1 MGQKINPTKFRTGI
15 TKDWISRWLPKKFK
29 FEHPLQEDFIIRE
42 LVQKKIGIA
51 GIDSIIIEKTANNIR
66 VIIRA
71 AKPGLIIG
79 RGGKGIEDLTHEL
92 EHAIRAGRIARKIQD
107 VPVLRVSIEEIKR
120 NEISS
125 AIVVQ
130 QIATD
135 LERRLP
141 FRRTIKKYLERIS
154 QSRDVKGIKIR
165 VSGRLDGSEIA
176 RSEQLGFGSLPLQ
189 TLRAD
194 IDYSQGTAFTTYGT
208 IGIKVWVHKG
218 EIFKEKGE
226 R

>member
-15 TKDWISRWLPKKFK
+15 VKDWASRWLPKKFK
-29 FEHPLQEDFIIRE
+29 FEHLLHEDFLIRT
-42 LVQKKIGIA
+42 LVQKKIGAA
-51 GIDSIIIEKTANNIR
+51 GIDSIVIEKTVNDIR
-66 VIIRA
+66 VLIRA

-79 RGGKGIEDLTHEL
+79 RGGKGIEELTQEL
-92 EHAIRAGRIARKIQD
+92 ERKIRHIRSAQGIKD
-107 VPVLRVSIEEIKR
+107 SVVLRVSIEEIKR

-125 AIVVQ
+125 AILAQ
-130 QIATD
+130 QIASD

-154 QSRDVKGIKIR
+154 QNRDVKGIKIR

-176 RSEQLGFGSLPLQ
+176 RSEQLGFGSLPLH

-194 IDYSQGTAFTTYGT
+194 IDYAQGTAFTTYGT
-208 IGIKVWVHKG
+208 VGIKVWIYKG
-218 EIFKEKGE
+218 EIFNKEK
-226 R
+226 